1 MTRHVRHTDMA
12 MAVGV
17 NWSPPVHPY
26 VWRALT
32 IAGKFPLMDLPD
44 FGIPPRLARRMS
56 MAEQHEY
63 LRTKLMRRRTLVTA
77 GSVAAGGLL
86 TGCGGS
92 GSGARGTT
100 APSPSVAKVH
110 GSVVSPFG
118 RHLAFGA
125 DPKTQMRVSWQVPL
139 AVGRPYV
146 RIGLKPD
153 ELSRK
158 IEAEVRPLHTPGVTG
173 VRAALEQYYVHAA
186 LDGLRPGT
194 TYYYGVGHEGFDPAS
209 PAHRSTISSFRTAPA
224 APERFVFTAFGDQ
237 GVSQAAATNDHVIL
251 RQKPAFH
258 LHAGDI
264 CYADTNGQGKKSDG
278 YDPAFWDLF
287 LKQNESVAKTVPWM
301 VTTGNHDMEAW
312 YSPEGYGGQLA
323 RFSLPDSGFDARTAP
338 GVYAFT
344 YGNVG
349 FVALDANDVSYEI
362 PANFG
367 YSGGRQTKWLDT
379 TLGELRASKT
389 VDFVVVFFHHCA
401 YSTSSHASDGGVR
414 AEWLPLF
421 ARHQVDLVING
432 HNHVYERT
440 DAVRHGEVGR
450 AVPVGASTDPTK
462 DGIVYVTAGGGG
474 RDLYGFPSGVKES
487 YEGHVTHHDSVDTFR
502 WTKSKASAAET
513 VEWSRVRYRGFSLL
527 AVEAVSGTRPVLKVS
542 ALATSGERIDHF
554 EVRRGA

>member
-1 MTRHVRHTDMA
+1 MTE
-12 MAVGV
+12 GV

-26 VWRALT
+26 VWRALA
-32 IAGKFPLMDLPD
+32 IAGKFPPMDIPD
-44 FGIPPRLARRMS
+44 VGIPPRLASRMS

-63 LRTKLMRRRTLVTA
+63 LRTKLIRRRTLVTA
-77 GSVAAGGLL
+77 GAVAAGGAL
-86 TGCGGS
+86 TGCGG
-92 GSGARGTT
+92 GSGAQGTRSS
-100 APSPSVAKVH
+100 APATPTVH

-125 DPKTQMRVSWQVPL
+125 DPKSQMRVSWQVPL
-139 AVGRPYV
+139 AVRKPYV
-146 RIGLKPD
+146 RIGPTPD
-153 ELSRK
+153 DLSRK
-158 IEAEVRPLHTPGVTG
+158 IEAEVRDLHTPGVTG
-173 VRAALEQYYVHAA
+173 VRPALEQYYLHAA

-209 PAHRSTISSFRTAPA
+209 PKLRSTIGTFRTAPA
-224 APERFVFTAFGDQ
+224 SPERFVFTAFGDQ
-237 GVSQAAATNDHVIL
+237 GVSRAAAANDHVIL

-264 CYADTNGQGKKSDG
+264 CYADTNGRGEKSDG

-287 LKQNESVAKTVPWM
+287 LKQNEPVARSVPWM

-344 YGNVG
+344 YSNVG

-367 YSGGRQTKWLDT
+367 YTDGRQTKWLDRK
-379 TLGELRASKT
+379 LAELRAAKD

-401 YSTSSHASDGGVR
+401 YSTSAHASDGGVR

-421 ARHQVDLVING
+421 AKHRVDLVING

-440 DAVRHGEVGR
+440 DAIRNGEVGR
-450 AVPVGASTDPTK
+450 TVPIGASTDPAR

-474 RDLYGFPSGVKES
+474 RDLYGFPAGVKES

-502 WTKSKASAAET
+502 WTRSKASAAET

-527 AVEAVSGTRPVLKVS
+527 TVEAAGGAKPTLKVS
-542 ALATSGERIDHF
+542 ALTDSGERIDHF

>member
-1 MTRHVRHTDMA
+1 
-12 MAVGV
+12 
-17 NWSPPVHPY
+17 
-26 VWRALT
+26 
-32 IAGKFPLMDLPD
+32 MDIPD
-44 FGIPPRLARRMS
+44 FGIPPQLASRMS

-77 GSVAAGGLL
+77 GAVAAGGLL

-92 GSGARGTT
+92 GSGAQGPQGTT
-100 APSPSVAKVH
+100 APSPATSKVH

-139 AVGRPYV
+139 AVQKPYV
-146 RIGLKPD
+146 RIGLEPD
-153 ELSRK
+153 DLSRK
-158 IEAEVRPLHTPGVTG
+158 IEAEIRDLHTPGVTG

-194 TYYYGVGHEGFDPAS
+194 TYYYGVGHDGFDPAS
-209 PAHRSTISSFRTAPA
+209 PKHRSTISSFRTAPA
-224 APERFVFTAFGDQ
+224 SPEKFVFTAFGDQ
-237 GVSQAAATNDHVIL
+237 GVSQAAAANDDVIL

-264 CYADTNGQGKKSDG
+264 CYADTNGRGQKSDG
-278 YDPAFWDLF
+278 YDPGFWDLF

-362 PANFG
+362 PANLG
-367 YSGGRQTKWLDT
+367 HSGGRQTKWLDEK
-379 TLGELRASKT
+379 LGELRASKT

-414 AEWLPLF
+414 AEWLPVF

-440 DAVRHGEVGR
+440 DAVKGGEVGR
-450 AVPVGASTDPTK
+450 SVPIGASTDPTK

-487 YEGHVTHHDSVDTFR
+487 YEGHVTHHDSIDSFH

-527 AVEAVSGTRPVLKVS
+527 AVEAESGTRPVLRVS
-542 ALATSGERIDHF
+542 ALAQSGERIDHF
-554 EVRRGA
+554 EVRRGT